1 MRRRRTC
8 AATEGSAWPSLW
20 YDLQILNVCRRRY
33 RRDDP
38 DLYDFLSGLLGLA
51 IIGSFA
57 LYFVDRTKFYEV
69 VVGLCVLVV
78 LTTVAA
84 ILWGRHQDNKWD
96 EKYRA
101 ITKEYGALL
110 NNFVD
115 QFGRAK
121 AKEAAFTYQQY
132 AFTREHLTYLQDD
145 LEKHGVVLSTKDF
158 YRILRRFID
167 ERERDFT
174 LKSIHSGAAGRF
186 DDLDGDKFEALTK
199 RLYEGAGYTA
209 QLTGRTGDQGGDL
222 VVVRADTKKVIQA
235 KLRRN
240 MTVGN
245 DAVQQVIGAKGV
257 YNCPGAVVITNST
270 FTPEAEELARIYGVE
285 LVDGKLLRLRLQQ
298 VLYQRP

>member
-1 MRRRRTC
+1 MT
-8 AATEGSAWPSLW
+8 
-20 YDLQILNVCRRRY
+20 RRY

-57 LYFVDRTKFYEV
+57 LYFVDRTKFYEI

-84 ILWGRHQDNKWD
+84 ILWSRHQDNKWD

-186 DDLDGDKFEALTK
+186 DDLDGDKFEALIK
-199 RLYEGAGYTA
+199 RLYEGAGYAA

-222 VVVRADTKKVIQA
+222 VVVRDDTKKVIQA

-257 YNCPGAVVITNST
+257 YHCPGAVVITNST
-270 FTPEAEELARIYGVE
+270 FTPEAEELARIHGVE
-285 LVDGKLLRLRLQQ
+285 LVDGKLLRVRLQQ
-298 VLYQRP
+298 VLGESWG

>member
-1 MRRRRTC
+1 M
-8 AATEGSAWPSLW
+8 G
-20 YDLQILNVCRRRY
+20 RRY
-33 RRDDP
+33 RKDDA
-38 DLYDFLSGLLGLA
+38 DLEELLRGLIVLVVVGSLA
-51 IIGSFA
+51 LFFA
-57 LYFVDRTKFYEV
+57 DRALFYKA

-145 LEKHGVVLSTKDF
+145 FEKHGVVLSTKDF

-186 DDLDGDKFEALTK
+186 DDLDGDKFEALIK

-270 FTPEAEELARIYGVE
+270 FTPEAEELARIHGVE
-285 LVDGKLLRLRLQQ
+285 LVDGKLLRLRLQET
-298 VLYQRP
+298 LGESWG